1 MGLVRIDGSYGEG
14 GGQVLRTSLALSIIT
29 GLPVAIERIRAGRPR
44 PGLAAQHLAAVR
56 AAAEVSRARVEGAR
70 KGSTALTFEPAGVR
84 PGRYRLDIGTAGA
97 ATLVL
102 QTVALPL
109 ALAPGG
115 SEVWITGGTH
125 VPWSPP
131 FHYLELQWAPVLR
144 EVGVHVDLDLE
155 AAGFF
160 PRGGGRVR
168 ALVTP
173 ASPPLRSLRRVD
185 RGALVRVE
193 GLAGSARL
201 PGHVTERMARAAR
214 EGLDRL
220 GCPVEVGRV
229 RLEAPSPGA
238 FLVLRAVCEGATLTA
253 SALGERGKPAEQV
266 AAEAVS
272 ELCRMLETGAC
283 TDPHLPDQLLL
294 PLALARGESELTTA
308 RVTRHLTTNAWVIR
322 RFLPDAAIE
331 VDGEEGFPGRVRVR
345 GTGLGTRAPQGG
357 CSPCPAVGT
366 MGAPTGGSRRL
377 P

>member
-1 MGLVRIDGSYGEG
+1 VAVVRIDGSYGEG
-14 GGQVLRTSLALSIIT
+14 GGQVLRTSLALSAIT
-29 GLPVAIERIRAGRPR
+29 GRPVTIEGIRAGRPR

-56 AAAEVSRARVEGAR
+56 AAAEVSGARVEGAR
-70 KGSTALTFEPAGVR
+70 KGSTALSFEPAGVR

-102 QTVALPL
+102 QTVVLPL
-109 ALAPGG
+109 ALAPG
-115 SEVWITGGTH
+115 SSDVRVTGGTH

-131 FHYLELQWAPVLR
+131 YHYLELQWAPVLR
-144 EVGVHVDLDLE
+144 ELGVHLDLALE
-155 AAGFF
+155 AAGFY

-173 ASPPLRSLRRVD
+173 ARAPLRPLRRVD
-185 RGALVRVE
+185 RGALVRIE

-214 EGLDRL
+214 EGLGGL

-229 RLEAPSPGA
+229 RLDAPSPGA
-238 FLVLRAVCEGATLTA
+238 FLVLRATCEGATLTV

-272 ELCRMLETGAC
+272 ELRRVLGTGAC
-283 TDPHLPDQLLL
+283 TDPHLADQILL

-322 RFLPDAAIE
+322 QFLPDALIE
-331 VDGEEGFPGRVRVR
+331 VEGEEGGPGRVRV
-345 GTGLGTRAPQGG
+345 GGAGLLPRAP
-357 CSPCPAVGT
+357 
-366 MGAPTGGSRRL
+366 
-377 P
+377 

>member
-29 GLPVAIERIRAGRPR
+29 GQPVAIERIRAGRPR

-56 AAAEVSRARVEGAR
+56 AAAEVGRARVEGAR
-70 KGSTALTFEPAGVR
+70 KGSTALSFEPAGVR

-97 ATLVL
+97 TTLVL

-109 ALAPGG
+109 ALAPGA
-115 SEVWITGGTH
+115 SEVRVTGGTH

-144 EVGVHVDLDLE
+144 EVGVDVTLTLE

-173 ASPPLRSLRRVD
+173 AKRSLRPLRRVD
-185 RGALVRVE
+185 RGALVRVQ

-214 EGLDRL
+214 EGLAGL
-220 GCPVEVGRV
+220 GCPVRVDRV
-229 RLEAPSPGA
+229 RLDAPSPGA
-238 FLVLRAVCEGATLTA
+238 FLVLRATFEGATLTA
-253 SALGERGKPAEQV
+253 SALGGRGKPAEQV

-272 ELCRMLETGAC
+272 ELCRMLGTGAC
-283 TDPHLPDQLLL
+283 TDPHLADQVLP
-294 PLALARGESELTTA
+294 PLALARGESEITTA

-322 RFLPDAAIE
+322 QFLPDVVIE
-331 VDGEEGFPGRVRVR
+331 VDGDVGAPGRVRVR
-345 GTGLGTRAPQGG
+345 GTGFRARGP
-357 CSPCPAVGT
+357 
-366 MGAPTGGSRRL
+366 
-377 P
+377 